1 MPGNIET
8 PKINRNSKIL
18 EYLDAVIYNIIN
30 VFKKFEN
37 ELENERLIIQA
48 TETKKNDLDAYS
60 NIKQQWSI
68 SKLAICKDKIIDSQ
82 IQPTTSNQQ

>member
-18 EYLDAVIYNIIN
+18 EYLDTVIYNIIN
-30 VFKKFEN
+30 VFKNLEN

-48 TETKKNDLDAYS
+48 TETKIND
-60 NIKQQWSI
+60 
-68 SKLAICKDKIIDSQ
+68 
-82 IQPTTSNQQ
+82 

>member
-48 TETKKNDLDAYS
+48 TETKKND
-60 NIKQQWSI
+60 
-68 SKLAICKDKIIDSQ
+68 
-82 IQPTTSNQQ
+82 

>member
-1 MPGNIET
+1 MPGNTET

-48 TETKKNDLDAYS
+48 TETKKM
-60 NIKQQWSI
+60 IKT
-68 SKLAICKDKIIDSQ
+68 LTA
-82 IQPTTSNQQ
+82 TSNNSGQSQNWRFVKTRS

>member
-48 TETKKNDLDAYS
+48 TETKKKWLRRLQQHQTTVVNLKIGDL
-60 NIKQQWSI
+60 
-68 SKLAICKDKIIDSQ
+68 
-82 IQPTTSNQQ
+82 

>member
-30 VFKKFEN
+30 VFKK
-37 ELENERLIIQA
+37 LENERLIIQA
-48 TETKKNDLDAYS
+48 TETKKND
-60 NIKQQWSI
+60 
-68 SKLAICKDKIIDSQ
+68 
-82 IQPTTSNQQ
+82 